1 MLPCLTVMSCCEIE
15 AGAWVASSLP
25 AIFGLVEIDQ
35 AKAITATAAIAARI
49 MRLRI
54 YRLLIPDELRNGIG
68 ILCAEP
74 VGAPSHRI
82 IVRAKM
88 LQRSIPARLH
98 DITHQ
103 RPSGGFL
110 RPIW

>member
-1 MLPCLTVMSCCEIE
+1 MPGWRGCNAQNGWAQYSTGRMLPCLTVMSCGEIE
-15 AGAWVASSLP
+15 AAASVASSLP

-68 ILCAEP
+68 ILCADP
-74 VGAPSHRI
+74 V
-82 IVRAKM
+82 
-88 LQRSIPARLH
+88 
-98 DITHQ
+98 
-103 RPSGGFL
+103 
-110 RPIW
+110 